1 MPQQQLTVRI
11 QIILYTLAAF
21 AICILMI
28 DQYRQGL
35 FSLVL
40 SNAIAVPA
48 FLFSAIYLYI
58 NRDHTPALWVHH
70 ILISLLSLLALYQL
84 TEFPELMTHY
94 LYALPLFSFF
104 CLPILNA
111 TIINLVVA
119 TITTTMMWNEFGW
132 QEGLRSGINYCLFLG
147 SAFCYAYLTQIK
159 QRSLRRLALT
169 DQVSGAYNKRHFYH
183 TLDREISRSENTQ
196 DPISLIALTVDD
208 YHQMMDIHGR
218 RSIDLFLSQFT
229 ERSRNIIRAGDEIFR
244 LEEDLFILLL
254 PHCTNDGAIVLMERI
269 KRNLEQQSWDPVAE
283 LSLSTSAATW
293 ATGETAQELQKRLLQ
308 SLTKQQKTTLQ
319 LAAFSE
325 Q

>member
-1 MPQQQLTVRI
+1 MQQQQLTLRI

-35 FSLVL
+35 YSLVL
-40 SNAIAVPA
+40 SNAIGVPA
-48 FLFSAIYLYI
+48 FLFSAIFLYI
-58 NRDHTPALWVHH
+58 NRDHSPSLWVHH
-70 ILISLLSLLALYQL
+70 VLIILLASLALYQL
-84 TEFPELMTHY
+84 VDYPVLMTHY

-111 TIINLVVA
+111 TIINIIIA
-119 TITTTMMWNEFGW
+119 TITSLMVWNALGW
-132 QEGLRSGINYCLFLG
+132 QEGLRSGTNYCLFLG
-147 SAFCYAYLTQIK
+147 SAWCYAYLTQIK
-159 QRSLRRLALT
+159 LNSLRLLALT

-183 TLDREISRSENTQ
+183 TLDREISRSENSN
-196 DPISLIALTVDD
+196 DPISLIAITIDD
-208 YHQMMDIHGR
+208 YHQMLDIHGR
-218 RSIDLFLSQFT
+218 RSINSFLSLFT
-229 ERSRNIIRAGDEIFR
+229 ERGRNIIRAGDEVFR

-254 PHCTNDGAIVLMERI
+254 PHCPNDGAVLMERI
-269 KRNLEQQSWDPVAE
+269 KRNLQQQTWDPIPE
-283 LSLSTSAATW
+283 LNLSTSAATW
-293 ATGETAQELQKRLLQ
+293 STGETSKELQKRLLQ

>member
-1 MPQQQLTVRI
+1 MQQQQLTLRI

-35 FSLVL
+35 YSLVL
-40 SNAIAVPA
+40 SNAIGVPA
-48 FLFSAIYLYI
+48 FLFSAIFLYI
-58 NRDHTPALWVHH
+58 NRDHSPSLWVHH
-70 ILISLLSLLALYQL
+70 VLIILLASLALYQL
-84 TEFPELMTHY
+84 VDYPVLMTHY

-111 TIINLVVA
+111 TIINIIIA
-119 TITTTMMWNEFGW
+119 TITSLMVWNALGW
-132 QEGLRSGINYCLFLG
+132 QEGLRSGTNYCLFLG
-147 SAFCYAYLTQIK
+147 SAWCYAYLTQIK
-159 QRSLRRLALT
+159 LNSLRLLALT

-183 TLDREISRSENTQ
+183 TLDREISRSENSN
-196 DPISLIALTVDD
+196 DPISLIAITIDD
-208 YHQMMDIHGR
+208 YHQMLDIHGR
-218 RSIDLFLSQFT
+218 RSINSFLSLFT
-229 ERSRNIIRAGDEIFR
+229 ERGRNIIRAGDEVFR

-254 PHCTNDGAIVLMERI
+254 PHCPNDGAIVLMERI
-269 KRNLEQQSWDPVAE
+269 KRNLQQQTWDPIPE
-283 LSLSTSAATW
+283 LNLSTSAATW
-293 ATGETAQELQKRLLQ
+293 TTGETSKELQKRLLQ

>member
-1 MPQQQLTVRI
+1 MEQQQLTLRI

-21 AICILMI
+21 AICILII

-35 FSLVL
+35 YSLVL
-40 SNAIAVPA
+40 SNAIGVPA
-48 FLFSAIYLYI
+48 FLFSAIFLYI
-58 NRDHTPALWVHH
+58 NRDRTPPLWVHH
-70 ILISLLSLLALYQL
+70 VLIILLASLALYQL
-84 TEFPELMTHY
+84 TDYPALMTHY

-111 TIINLVVA
+111 TVINIAIA
-119 TITTTMMWNEFGW
+119 TITSVMVWNTLGW
-132 QEGLRSGINYCLFLG
+132 QEGLRSGTNYCLFLG

-159 QRSLRRLALT
+159 QNSLRLLALT

-183 TLDREISRSENTQ
+183 TLDREISRSENSN

-218 RSIDLFLSQFT
+218 RSINNFLSLFT
-229 ERSRNIIRAGDEIFR
+229 ERARNIIRAGDEVFR

-254 PHCTNDGAIVLMERI
+254 PHCPNDGAIVLMERI
-269 KRNLEQQSWDPVAE
+269 KRNLQQQPWEPIPE
-283 LSLSTSAATW
+283 LNLSTSAATW
-293 ATGETAQELQKRLLQ
+293 STGETSQELQKRLLQ

>member
-1 MPQQQLTVRI
+1 MLQQQLTLRI

-21 AICILMI
+21 AICILMV

-35 FSLVL
+35 FPLVL
-40 SNAIAVPA
+40 SNAIGVPA

-58 NRDHTPALWVHH
+58 NRDRTPSLWVHH
-70 ILISLLSLLALYQL
+70 ILISTLSLLALYQL
-84 TEFPELMTHY
+84 IDYPELMTHY

-111 TIINLVVA
+111 TILNLVVA
-119 TITTTMMWNEFGW
+119 GITTLMMWNEFGW
-132 QEGLRSGINYCLFLG
+132 QEGLRAGINYCLFLG

-159 QRSLRRLALT
+159 QKSLRRLALT
-169 DQVSGAYNKRHFYH
+169 DQISGAYNKRHFYH

-196 DPISLIALTVDD
+196 DPISLIALTIDD
-208 YHQMMDIHGR
+208 YHQMVDIHGR
-218 RSIDLFLSQFT
+218 RSIHQFLALFT
-229 ERSRNIIRAGDEIFR
+229 DRSRNIIRAGDEIFR

-254 PHCTNDGAIVLMERI
+254 PHCPNDGAIVLMERI
-269 KRNLEQQSWDPVAE
+269 KRNLQQQSWDPVAE

-293 ATGETAQELQKRLLQ
+293 STGETAQELQKRLLQ
-308 SLTKQQKTTLQ
+308 SLTKQQKTALQ

>member
-1 MPQQQLTVRI
+1 MPQQQLTLRI

-40 SNAIAVPA
+40 SNSIAVPA
-48 FLFSAIYLYI
+48 FLFSAIYIYI

-70 ILISLLSLLALYQL
+70 ILISVLSLLALYQL

-119 TITTTMMWNEFGW
+119 MITTFMMWNEFGW

-147 SAFCYAYLTQIK
+147 SAFCYVYLTQVK
-159 QRSLRRLALT
+159 QKSLRRLALT

-196 DPISLIALTVDD
+196 DPISLIALTIDD

-218 RSIDLFLSQFT
+218 RSIDRFLSQFT
-229 ERSRNIIRAGDEIFR
+229 DRSRSIIRAGDEIFR

-269 KRNLEQQSWDPVAE
+269 KRNLQQQSWDPVAE

-293 ATGETAQELQKRLLQ
+293 STGETAQELQKRLLQ

>member
-1 MPQQQLTVRI
+1 MQQQQLTLRI

-21 AICILMI
+21 AICILMV

-35 FSLVL
+35 YSLVL
-40 SNAIAVPA
+40 SNAIGVPA

-58 NRDHTPALWVHH
+58 NRDHSPSLWVHH
-70 ILISLLSLLALYQL
+70 VLIILLATLALYQ
-84 TEFPELMTHY
+84 FMDYPALMTHY

-111 TIINLVVA
+111 TIINI
-119 TITTTMMWNEFGW
+119 TIAAITSLMMWNAQGW
-132 QEGLRSGINYCLFLG
+132 EEGLRSGTNYCLFLG
-147 SAFCYAYLTQIK
+147 SAWCYAYLTQIK
-159 QRSLRRLALT
+159 QNSLRRLALT
-169 DQVSGAYNKRHFYH
+169 DQVSSAYNKRHFYH
-183 TLDREISRSENTQ
+183 TLDREISRSENSN

-218 RSIDLFLSQFT
+218 RSINTFLALFT
-229 ERSRNIIRAGDEIFR
+229 ERSRNIIRAGDEVFR

-254 PHCTNDGAIVLMERI
+254 PHCPNDGAIVLMERI
-269 KRNLEQQSWDPVAE
+269 KRNLQQQSWDPIPE
-283 LSLSTSAATW
+283 LNLSTSAATW
-293 ATGETAQELQKRLLQ
+293 STGETSKELQKRLLQ

>member
-1 MPQQQLTVRI
+1 MQQQQLTLRI

-35 FSLVL
+35 YSLVL
-40 SNAIAVPA
+40 SNAIGVPA
-48 FLFSAIYLYI
+48 FLFSAIFLYI
-58 NRDHTPALWVHH
+58 NRDHSPSLWVHH
-70 ILISLLSLLALYQL
+70 VLIILLASLALYQL
-84 TEFPELMTHY
+84 IDYPVLMTHY

-111 TIINLVVA
+111 TIINIIIA
-119 TITTTMMWNEFGW
+119 TITSLMVWNALGW
-132 QEGLRSGINYCLFLG
+132 QEGLRSGTNYCLFLG
-147 SAFCYAYLTQIK
+147 SAWCYAYLTQIK
-159 QRSLRRLALT
+159 LNSLRLLALT

-183 TLDREISRSENTQ
+183 TLDREISRSENSN
-196 DPISLIALTVDD
+196 DPISLIAITIDD
-208 YHQMMDIHGR
+208 YHQMLDIHGR
-218 RSIDLFLSQFT
+218 RSINSFLSLFT
-229 ERSRNIIRAGDEIFR
+229 ERGRNIIRAGDEVFR

-254 PHCTNDGAIVLMERI
+254 PHCPNDGAIVLMERI
-269 KRNLEQQSWDPVAE
+269 KRNLQQQSWDPIPE
-283 LSLSTSAATW
+283 LNLSTSAATW
-293 ATGETAQELQKRLLQ
+293 STGETSKELQKRLLQ

>member
-1 MPQQQLTVRI
+1 MLQQQLALRI

-40 SNAIAVPA
+40 SNSIAIPA
-48 FLFSAIYLYI
+48 FLFSAIYIYI

-70 ILISLLSLLALYQL
+70 ILISVLSLLALYQL

-119 TITTTMMWNEFGW
+119 MITTSMMWNEFGW

-147 SAFCYAYLTQIK
+147 SAFCYVYLTQVK
-159 QRSLRRLALT
+159 QKSLRRLALT

-196 DPISLIALTVDD
+196 DPISLIALTIDD

-218 RSIDLFLSQFT
+218 RSIDRFLSQFT
-229 ERSRNIIRAGDEIFR
+229 DRSRSIIRAGDEIFR

-269 KRNLEQQSWDPVAE
+269 KRNLQQQSWDPVAE

-293 ATGETAQELQKRLLQ
+293 STGETAQELQKRLLQ

>member
-1 MPQQQLTVRI
+1 MPQQQLSLRI

-21 AICILMI
+21 AICILMV

-40 SNAIAVPA
+40 SNSIAVPA
-48 FLFSAIYLYI
+48 FLFSATYLYI
-58 NRDHTPALWVHH
+58 NRDHTPSLWVHH
-70 ILISLLSLLALYQL
+70 ILICLLSLLALYQL

-111 TIINLVVA
+111 VIINLLIA
-119 TITTTMMWNEFGW
+119 AITTLMMWTEFGW
-132 QEGLRSGINYCLFLG
+132 ETGLRSGVNYCLFLG
-147 SAFCYAYLTQIK
+147 TAFSYVYLTQIK
-159 QRSLRRLALT
+159 QKSLRRLALT

-196 DPISLIALTVDD
+196 DPISLIALTIDD

-218 RSIDLFLSQFT
+218 RSIDRFLLQFT
-229 ERSRNIIRAGDEIFR
+229 DRSRQIIRAGDEIFR

-254 PHCTNDGAIVLMERI
+254 PHCPNDGGIVLMERI
-269 KRNLEQQSWDPVAE
+269 KRNLQQQSWDPIAE
-283 LSLSTSAATW
+283 LSLSTSTATW
-293 ATGETAQELQKRLLQ
+293 STGETAQELQKRLLQ

>member
-1 MPQQQLTVRI
+1 MPQQQLTLRI

-21 AICILMI
+21 AVCILMI
-28 DQYRQGL
+28 DQYHQGL

-58 NRDHTPALWVHH
+58 NRNHTPALWVHH
-70 ILISLLSLLALYQL
+70 ILISLLALLALYQL

-111 TIINLVVA
+111 TVINLVVA
-119 TITTTMMWNEFGW
+119 VITTSIMWHEFGW

-218 RSIDLFLSQFT
+218 RSIDIFLSQFT
-229 ERSRNIIRAGDEIFR
+229 DRSRTIIRAGDEIFR

-269 KRNLEQQSWDPVAE
+269 KRNLQQQSWDPVAE

-293 ATGETAQELQKRLLQ
+293 TTGETAQELQKRLLQ

>member
-1 MPQQQLTVRI
+1 MQQQQLTLRI

-35 FSLVL
+35 YSLVL
-40 SNAIAVPA
+40 SNAIGVPA
-48 FLFSAIYLYI
+48 FLFSAIFLYI
-58 NRDHTPALWVHH
+58 NRDHSPSLWVHH
-70 ILISLLSLLALYQL
+70 VLIILLASLALYQL
-84 TEFPELMTHY
+84 VDYPVLMTHY

-111 TIINLVVA
+111 TIINIIIA
-119 TITTTMMWNEFGW
+119 TITSLMVWNALGW
-132 QEGLRSGINYCLFLG
+132 QEGLRSGTNYCLFLG
-147 SAFCYAYLTQIK
+147 SAWCYAYLTQIK
-159 QRSLRRLALT
+159 LNSLRLLALT

-183 TLDREISRSENTQ
+183 TLDREISRSENSN
-196 DPISLIALTVDD
+196 DPISLIAITIDD
-208 YHQMMDIHGR
+208 YHQMLDIHGR
-218 RSIDLFLSQFT
+218 RSINSFLSLFT
-229 ERSRNIIRAGDEIFR
+229 ERGRNIIRAGDEVFR

-254 PHCTNDGAIVLMERI
+254 PHCPNDGAIVLMERI
-269 KRNLEQQSWDPVAE
+269 KRNLQQQTWDPIPE
-283 LSLSTSAATW
+283 LNLSTSAATW
-293 ATGETAQELQKRLLQ
+293 STGETSKELQKRLLQ

>member
-1 MPQQQLTVRI
+1 MQQQQLTLRI

-35 FSLVL
+35 YSLVL
-40 SNAIAVPA
+40 SNAIGVPA
-48 FLFSAIYLYI
+48 FLFSAIFLYI
-58 NRDHTPALWVHH
+58 NRDHSPSLWVHH
-70 ILISLLSLLALYQL
+70 VLIILLASLALYQL
-84 TEFPELMTHY
+84 VDYPVLMTHY

-111 TIINLVVA
+111 TIINIIIA
-119 TITTTMMWNEFGW
+119 TITSLMVWNALGW
-132 QEGLRSGINYCLFLG
+132 QEGLRSGTNYCLFLG
-147 SAFCYAYLTQIK
+147 SAWCYAYLTQIK
-159 QRSLRRLALT
+159 LNSLRLLALT

-183 TLDREISRSENTQ
+183 TLDREISRSENSN
-196 DPISLIALTVDD
+196 DPISLIAITIDD
-208 YHQMMDIHGR
+208 YHQMLDIHGR
-218 RSIDLFLSQFT
+218 RSINSFLSLFT
-229 ERSRNIIRAGDEIFR
+229 ERGRNIIRAGDEVFR

-254 PHCTNDGAIVLMERI
+254 PHCPNDGAIVLMERM
-269 KRNLEQQSWDPVAE
+269 KRNLQQQTWDPIPE
-283 LSLSTSAATW
+283 LNLSTSAATW
-293 ATGETAQELQKRLLQ
+293 TTGETSKELQKRLLQ